1 MTTLAMDKD
10 GLIAYD
16 SRVTA
21 NNYICTDKANKHV
34 KAGGVNYFFC
44 GREADEPKLIRAFED
59 GGEDDY
65 PDNVDVAA
73 IIVQGSRVY
82 TAGINSSEG
91 YYCQTEKI
99 GDIII
104 AGSGG
109 DYAAG
114 ALHAGCN
121 AKEAVKIAIKCDN
134 NSGGRVRTFQ
144 VPKD

>member
-1 MTTLAMDKD
+1 MTTIVMDKD

-21 NNYICTDKANKHV
+21 DNYICTDSANKRVRAH
-34 KAGGVNYFFC
+34 GVNYFFC
-44 GREADEPKLIRAFED
+44 GREADETKLVQAFER

-65 PDNVDVAA
+65 PDHVNVSA
-73 IIVQGSRVY
+73 IIVQGNKIY

-91 YYCQTEKI
+91 YYCQAEKI

-114 ALHAGCN
+114 ALHAGCD
-121 AKEAVKIAIKCDN
+121 AKEAVKIAIKCDS

-144 VPKD
+144 VKG

>member
-1 MTTLAMDKD
+1 VTTIVMDKQ

-21 NNYICTDKANKHV
+21 GNHICTDSANKLIRSN
-34 KAGGVNYFFC
+34 GINYFIC
-44 GREADEPKLIRAFED
+44 GREADEPLLIRAFEN
-59 GGEDDY
+59 GAEEDY
-65 PDNVDVAA
+65 PDNVNVSA
-73 IIVQGSRVY
+73 IIVQGSTVY
-82 TAGINSSEG
+82 TAGINNIEG
-91 YYCQTEKI
+91 YYCQTETI
-99 GDIII
+99 GDIVV

-144 VPKD
+144 VPKG

>member
-1 MTTLAMDKD
+1 MTTIVMDKN

-21 NNYICTDKANKHV
+21 ANYICTDKANKHV
-34 KAGGVNYFFC
+34 KAKGVSYFFC
-44 GREADEPKLIRAFED
+44 GREADEPKLINAFEN
-59 GGEDDY
+59 GAAEDYNDS
-65 PDNVDVAA
+65 VDVSA
-73 IIVQGSRVY
+73 IVVDGSKVY
-82 TAGINSSEG
+82 TVGINSSEG
-91 YYCQTEKI
+91 YYCQAEKL

-114 ALHAGCN
+114 ALHAGCD
-121 AKEAVKIAIKCDN
+121 AKQAVKIAIKCDN

-144 VPKD
+144 VKG